1 MKNKHIIISGIALF
15 LITIL
20 LLGLTYAYYKTK
32 VIGNTNEKT
41 ISSVGKK
48 LEVTYTDGN
57 GVIEPT
63 GKIEPGY
70 TATKTFSVKNTGD
83 ETATYSI
90 KLDNITNTF
99 TRTEDWKYTLTKA
112 NSVLIVGTIPTYETT
127 LLDSIEIK
135 SGETQSYSLMVRY
148 TNIPDVDQSI
158 DMGATLSLR
167 VNIDETVG
175 KTKNSVTFIGNGNTL
190 ENYRIYGNSVQ
201 NGIPTPDNPVDIE
214 SVGDK
219 TKNLFDPSI
228 LIEQGWTKEE
238 DGSYYVKN
246 NATVHQKK
254 LWENTEGYTGQLRIS
269 YKLKY
274 LKGIEETG
282 LFGSRI
288 LIVYKDGSNGYVSLK
303 DTGGLTEWK
312 TVDLNTVSD
321 ASKKID
327 YIMWMYGM
335 DSNSTWVKDIMITK
349 DIKSDEYEPYG
360 YKIPVTVTGK
370 NLWNVPEEFSFN
382 CLTLKVNIQPGTYK
396 IVADSMYIDD
406 VERYSKIYVRFQKNQ
421 RGVYLKKSTTITLTT
436 KEDTIYFYS
445 YDYDYITSLNHT
457 AKINKLMLMNKD
469 EDTTYEPYQE
479 TATTIYLNEPLRK
492 VGDYA
497 DYIDFKEQK
506 VVRNIKSE
514 LMYNKNWQY
523 SEEKDIIYFADNN
536 IESSE
541 KALCTVSPDIINK
554 TPEKPYIR
562 PVPGVFRIYNRGY
575 WNNLDTFK
583 TWLNEHQDYKVE
595 YLISTPTEETIK
607 LPNINTI
614 NGTNHLT
621 VNSTLNPSHIEINS

>member
-1 MKNKHIIISGIALF
+1 MKSKHIIISGITLF

-32 VIGNTNEKT
+32 VIGNSNEKT

-48 LEVTYTDGN
+48 LEITYTDGN

-70 TATKTFSVKNTGD
+70 KATKTFSVKNTGD

-90 KLDNITNTF
+90 KLDKITNTF
-99 TRTEDWKYTLTKA
+99 TRTADWSYILLEE
-112 NSVLIVGTIPTYETT
+112 NSALSIGTIPTYETT

-148 TNIPDVDQSI
+148 ANLPDVDQSI

-167 VNIDETVG
+167 VNIDETIG
-175 KTKNSVTFIGNGNTL
+175 KTKNSVTFIGNGNSI

-201 NGIPTPDNPVDIE
+201 NGTPTPDSPVEIE

-219 TKNLFDPSI
+219 TKNLFDLDNFGCDSI
-228 LIEQGWTKEE
+228 DSNGDCIINAKSKNYLIDAK
-238 DGSYYVKN
+238 
-246 NATVHQKK
+246 
-254 LWENTEGYTGQLRIS
+254 ENTQYTLSATIKNTGVENSYPRIYFIYTDGTS
-269 YKLKY
+269 GANKADELKNYTSEYIYKTATSEVGKTV
-274 LKGIEETG
+274 KGV
-282 LFGSRI
+282 R
-288 LIVYKDGSNGYVSLK
+288 VDYN
-303 DTGGLTEWK
+303 TGGGYFHIK
-312 TVDLNTVSD
+312 D
-321 ASKKID
+321 SKIQLEE
-327 YIMWMYGM
+327 GP
-335 DSNSTWVKDIMITK
+335 TAT
-349 DIKSDEYEPYG
+349 EYEPYG

-382 CLTLKVNIQPGTYK
+382 VLTLKVNIQPGTYK
-396 IVADSMYIDD
+396 IVADSIYVDD
-406 VERYSKIYVRFQKNQ
+406 IEGYSKPYVRFQKNQ
-421 RGVYLKKSTTITLTT
+421 KGVYLNKSKTITLTT
-436 KEDTIYFYS
+436 KEDTISFYS
-445 YDYDYITSLNHT
+445 YNYDYKGSLNHT
-457 AKINKLMLMNKD
+457 AKINKLMLMNED
-469 EDTTYEPYQE
+469 EDTSYEPYQE

-492 VGDYA
+492 VGDKA
-497 DYIDFKEQK
+497 DYIDFKEQR
-506 VVRNIKSE
+506 VVRNVKSE

-523 SEEKDIIYFADNN
+523 LEEKDIIYFADNN

-541 KALCTVSPDIINK
+541 KAFCTCAPDITIK

-562 PVPGVFRIYNRGY
+562 PVLGVFRIYNRGY

-614 NGTNHLT
+614 DGTNHLT